1 MFEPA
6 AATSLDGMCSPD
18 SGVGLYDADIPFVF
32 EAEPGQGT
40 AAGGGAIIGGDVN
53 MLQGSTLADS
63 QQQSWYGMT
72 DDMLSTSGR
81 NFDLDLNMISDKD
94 LFDIDLD
101 IINNSAA
108 SVDSKS
114 PNSVVESDDSN
125 TSIHTAAVPC
135 GQQQESI
142 DDRLGGAVENNEETA
157 EDAAMDDDNI
167 QAPLSPPP
175 CVKIPLSKSSKAAE
189 ASAVIR
195 RNKKKLTPDQVLRKL
210 KQTPATSNIS
220 KRKRQAAKKSSSSK
234 TSNTANSSC
243 KLKLYEVDQPLKD
256 PEAEKCRLNA
266 INAKKNRDRKKA
278 QLSMAVAEISRL
290 QTENAELRGEVED
303 VREEL
308 AEALHEI
315 KQLKALMKLAGL
327 PVEEREE

>member
-1 MFEPA
+1 
-6 AATSLDGMCSPD
+6 
-18 SGVGLYDADIPFVF
+18 
-32 EAEPGQGT
+32 
-40 AAGGGAIIGGDVN
+40 
-53 MLQGSTLADS
+53 
-63 QQQSWYGMT
+63 MT

-81 NFDLDLNMISDKD
+81 NFDLDLNMISDRD
-94 LFDIDLD
+94 LFGIDLD
-101 IINNSAA
+101 IINNSA
-108 SVDSKS
+108 STDDSKS
-114 PNSVVESDDSN
+114 PNSAGESDDSN
-125 TSIHTAAVPC
+125 TSIHTAV
-135 GQQQESI
+135 QQQESI
-142 DDRLGGAVENNEETA
+142 ADRLSGASENNEETA
-157 EDAAMDDDNI
+157 EDAAMDEDNI

-175 CVKIPLSKSSKAAE
+175 CVKIPLTNISKAAE
-189 ASAVIR
+189 TSGAIR

-220 KRKRQAAKKSSSSK
+220 KRKRLSAKKSSVSK
-234 TSNTANSSC
+234 TSAAANSAC

-308 AEALHEI
+308 AEALNEI

-327 PVEEREE
+327 PVGNNKKKKAC